1 MAPSP
6 IMLMLAAMVA
16 GAERSSSDLGTSATE
31 LTAATE
37 RVIGVSTSGFWN
49 AMPQAPQEITVEKG
63 TKLVFKWNGG
73 HDLVIATKDVFD
85 SCVCTGSRTMRHTHL
100 APHYSSTRGVLN
112 VIRASRPAP
121 SSAWPLSP
129 RRLGLVPVT
138 RAPKRPK
145 VVL

>member
-31 LTAATE
+31 LTAAPTE

-100 APHYSSTRGVLN
+100 APHYSSTRGE
-112 VIRASRPAP
+112 S
-121 SSAWPLSP
+121 
-129 RRLGLVPVT
+129 
-138 RAPKRPK
+138 
-145 VVL
+145 